1 MNDSWP
7 ERIEAIAQTAHAAL
21 RAWALAHG
29 QADIPE
35 WQDAPEWMHT
45 ATREGVKFS
54 LENPDADGEAH
65 HRKWMAVKLGEGW
78 RYGPEK
84 SDTAKT
90 HPLIVPYED
99 VPEWQRRKDVLIHA
113 IVRALA

>member
-1 MNDSWP
+1 MNDSST

-29 QADIPE
+29 QSDIPE
-35 WQDAPEWMHT
+35 WQDAPDWMHT
-45 ATREGVKFS
+45 ATRAGVQFS
-54 LENPDADGEAH
+54 LENPDADGKAH
-65 HRKWMAVKLGEGW
+65 HQKWKAIKLAEGW

-90 HPLIVPYED
+90 YPLIVSYED
-99 VPEWQRRKDVLIHA
+99 LPEWERRKDALIHA